1 MFWDRVAGVNA
12 AIDAAGADFKR
23 EFTPATYRDFFAEA
37 GYSNTEFVEID
48 GRVPC
53 TIAIVGL

>member
-12 AIDAAGADFKR
+12 AIDAVGADFKR

-37 GYSNTEFVEID
+37 GYSNTEFVDID